1 MMFAYL
7 AHVNFLS
14 MHRGYYIAMEKLIT
28 ARLKIKVF

>member
-14 MHRGYYIAMEKLIT
+14 MRRSYYIAMETLVT
-28 ARLKIKVF
+28 THLKIKVF